1 MSAAGTDATPRRTR
15 AVQVPVG
22 PPGAK
27 RWGDRLADAP
37 GPVLL
42 VVVGLAYL
50 ALSQLVM
57 LRDDP
62 VTGTSL
68 WPAVGLTLGVLML
81 VPTHRWGWVVGAVAL
96 AELASDL
103 AWGYPVG
110 ATLGWALSNIAGPL
124 LAAFLL
130 RRAGNVRGAL
140 APVRPLL
147 QFLVLGV
154 VVGPLAG
161 ATIGA
166 VTTALSSSSGLAE
179 VWADYFVGDAL
190 GVLVVAPLLLASR
203 GPDTRRS
210 WRELVALILSTAVV
224 SIAVFT
230 DFGGSW
236 MITMPYLLIPYFAWA
251 ALRFGTLGTAWTSLG
266 VTAVASVFTAGGVG
280 PFALAGEPEGIA
292 VTLLQIFLAATVSFA
307 LLLAALVSDLSDR
320 RQIEAALRHQATHD
334 PLTGLPNRSRFAEEL
349 EDALAAA
356 DETGRRIGL
365 LFCDLDGLKAV
376 NDRLG
381 HKGGDELLIEVARRL
396 RGCVRPDDLVARI
409 SGDEFVVLL
418 LEVDEDVV
426 QRVARRLVDEVAEP
440 FRSAPQ
446 REIRPSISVGA
457 AVAEAGDTPDSLFRV
472 TDTALYRAKRR
483 GRGRVVVVD
492 EALRR
497 EAGTQVRDEG
507 QLPAAFEED
516 QLVCH
521 FQPVVELASGRL
533 VGAEASVRWQH
544 PDLGLLDAD
553 RFIPAVEALGWGD
566 RLFETVLTQSLQAQM
581 QWPARTG
588 QRPRVSV
595 NISAL
600 QLGSGGVV
608 NAVLRAL
615 ADTDAPAEAL
625 CVEVTNTTPLDDV
638 GVASLNQLHALG
650 VHLVLD
656 GFGAGWASMSR
667 IARIKWDLLKVD
679 RSFVAGLGTD
689 PSAIDMV
696 RAMVAM
702 ADALGIRAGADGV
715 TRIGQLEV
723 LADLGCEVAQ
733 GPLFSRHEPAEEVG
747 RMLASERVWTGEEL
761 VRKGVTE
768 ELAAAV
774 EV

>member
-1 MSAAGTDATPRRTR
+1 VRTDTTPRRTR
-15 AVQVPVG
+15 SLRGPVDQ
-22 PPGAK
+22 PGAR
-27 RWGDRLADAP
+27 RWGDRLTEAP

-57 LRDDP
+57 LRSDP
-62 VTGTSL
+62 VTGASL

-81 VPTHRWGWVVGAVAL
+81 VPTHRWGWVVVAVAL

-130 RRAGNVRGAL
+130 RRAGNAEGEL

-166 VTTALSSSSGLAE
+166 LTTAMSSGGGFAE
-179 VWADYFVGDAL
+179 VWPDYFVGDAL
-190 GVLVVAPLLLASR
+190 GVLVVAPLLLARR
-203 GPDTRRS
+203 GPEARRS
-210 WRELVALILSTAVV
+210 WRELVSLILSTAVV
-224 SIAVFT
+224 STAVFT

-236 MITMPYLLIPYFAWA
+236 MITMPYLLFPYFAWA

-266 VTAVASVFTAGGVG
+266 VTLVASVFTAGGVG
-280 PFALAGEPEGIA
+280 PFALAGGPEGIA

-320 RQIEAALRHQATHD
+320 RQTESALRHQATHD

-349 EDALAAA
+349 EDALVSSE
-356 DETGRRIGL
+356 ETGRRIGL
-365 LFCDLDGLKAV
+365 LVCDLDGLKAV

-381 HKGGDELLIEVARRL
+381 HRGGDELLIEVAGRL

-418 LEVDEDVV
+418 VEVDEDVV
-426 QRVARRLVDEVAEP
+426 RRVADRLVDEVAKP
-440 FRSAPQ
+440 FRPAPQ

-507 QLPAAFEED
+507 QLPAAFEEG
-516 QLVCH
+516 QLVCY
-521 FQPVVELASGRL
+521 FQPVVDLTSGRF
-533 VGAEASVRWQH
+533 VGAEASVRWEH
-544 PDLGLLDAD
+544 PDLGLLDAH
-553 RFIPAVEALGWGD
+553 RFFSAVEAMGWSD
-566 RLFETVLTQSLQAQM
+566 RLFETVLTQSLQAQL
-581 QWPARTG
+581 QWAAGTER
-588 QRPRVSV
+588 RPRVSV
-595 NISAL
+595 NTSAL

-608 NAVLRAL
+608 NTVLRAL
-615 ADTDAPAEAL
+615 ADVDAPPEAL
-625 CVEVTNTTPLDDV
+625 CIEVTNTTPLDEV
-638 GVASLNQLHALG
+638 GVAALNQLHALG

-656 GFGAGWASMSR
+656 GFGAGWASMSSL
-667 IARIKWDLLKVD
+667 ARIPWDLLKVD

-689 PSAIDMV
+689 PAATDMV

-715 TRIGQLEV
+715 TRRSQLEV
-723 LADLGCEVAQ
+723 LAELGCGVAQ
-733 GPLFSRHEPAEEVG
+733 GPLFSRHVPAAEVG
-747 RMLASERVWTGEEL
+747 HLLASDRAWTGEEL
-761 VRKGVTE
+761 LST
-768 ELAAAV
+768 A
-774 EV
+774 

>member
-1 MSAAGTDATPRRTR
+1 MPEAGTDATSRRTR
-15 AVQVPVG
+15 TIRVPVDRRG
-22 PPGAK
+22 TK

-50 ALSQLVM
+50 GLSQLVM
-57 LRDDP
+57 LRNDP
-62 VTGTSL
+62 VTGASL
-68 WPAVGLTLGVLML
+68 WPAAGLTLGVLML
-81 VPTHRWGWVVGAVAL
+81 VPTHRWAWVVGAVAL

-110 ATLGWALSNIAGPL
+110 VTLGWALSNIAGPL

-130 RRAGNVRGAL
+130 RKAGNERGEL

-147 QFLVLGV
+147 QFFVLGV

-166 VTTALSSSSGLAE
+166 ATTTLSRGSGFAE
-179 VWADYFVGDAL
+179 VWPDYFVGDAL
-190 GVLVVAPLLLASR
+190 GVLVVAPLLLAGR
-203 GPDTRRS
+203 GAETRRS
-210 WRELVALILSTAVV
+210 PRELVALILSTAAV

-236 MITMPYLLIPYFAWA
+236 MVTMPYLLIPYFAWA
-251 ALRFGTLGTAWTSLG
+251 ALRFGTVGTAWTSLG

-349 EDALAAA
+349 EDALSAA
-356 DETGRRIGL
+356 EVTGRRIGL
-365 LFCDLDGLKAV
+365 LVCDLDGLKAV

-381 HKGGDELLIEVARRL
+381 HKSGDELLIEVAGRL
-396 RGCVRPDDLVARI
+396 RSSVRPDDLVARI

-418 LEVDEDVV
+418 LEVDDEILR
-426 QRVARRLVDEVAEP
+426 RVARRLVAEVAEP
-440 FRSAPQ
+440 VVLAPQ

-457 AVAEAGDTPDSLFRV
+457 AVADEGDSPDSLFRV

-492 EALRR
+492 ETLRR

-507 QLPAAFEED
+507 QLPAAFEEG
-516 QLVCH
+516 QLVCY
-521 FQPVVELASGRL
+521 FQPVVEVATGRL
-533 VGAEASVRWQH
+533 VGAEAAVRWQH
-544 PDLGLLDAD
+544 PDLGLLDAE
-553 RFIPAVEALGWGD
+553 RFIPAVEAMGWGD
-566 RLFETVLTQSLQAQM
+566 RLFESVLAQSLRAQM
-581 QWPARTG
+581 QWTARTG
-588 QRPRVSV
+588 QSPRVSV
-595 NISAL
+595 NTSAL

-608 NAVLRAL
+608 NAVLAAL
-615 ADTDAPAEAL
+615 AETDAPAEAL
-625 CVEVTNTTPLDDV
+625 CVEVSTATPLDDI
-638 GVASLNQLHALG
+638 GAAALNQLHALG
-650 VHLVLD
+650 VQLVLD
-656 GFGAGWASMSR
+656 GFGAGGTSMSR
-667 IARIKWDLLKVD
+667 IARIQWDLVKVD
-679 RSFVAGLGTD
+679 RSFVADVGADAPATD
-689 PSAIDMV
+689 VV

-702 ADALGIRAGADGV
+702 AEALGIRAGADGV
-715 TRIGQLEV
+715 ARMNQLEV
-723 LADLGCEVAQ
+723 LAELGCDVAQ
-733 GPLFSRHEPAEEVG
+733 GPLFSRPVTAEELG
-747 RMLASERVWTGEEL
+747 RMLASDRAWTGEDF
-761 VRKGVTE
+761 VRQAVAV
-768 ELAAAV
+768 ELAAAG
-774 EV
+774 EH